1 MVTTKRCAWGTC
13 SNDSRLHHLWK
24 RNANGDKVFFIH
36 FPGAKYHNEKRQRWI
51 RACHRGDQF
60 VCRKDS
66 YICSL
71 HFVGENGPTGDYP
84 DPLSA
89 VKSSESVSCIN
100 PFDLRVLNAQQTVIS
115 ICKLNICIMF
125 EKMRANVVYILQYY
139 VLLLSRLRK

>member
-1 MVTTKRCAWGTC
+1 MC
-13 SNDSRLHHLWK
+13 
-24 RNANGDKVFFIH
+24 
-36 FPGAKYHNEKRQRWI
+36 
-51 RACHRGDQF
+51 
-60 VCRKDS
+60 
-66 YICSL
+66 
-71 HFVGENGPTGDYP
+71 PTGDYP

-115 ICKLNICIMF
+115 ICKLKICIMF